1 MQRVASASGD
11 QRKVCGMGDR
21 GTSQPRSLLNHTFA
35 ELETLPAEGTLVD
48 LAFVSSRE
56 WQAVVLKLEDGRWR
70 FLAHVVD
77 RVLVTC
83 NSKVLS
89 RFG

>member
-1 MQRVASASGD
+1 
-11 QRKVCGMGDR
+11 MGDR
-21 GTSQPRSLLNHTFA
+21 GTSQPHSRLQPRSLLNHTFA

-48 LAFVSSRE
+48 LALVSSRE